1 MGSGCRSATRVATER
16 HPAHMMQTISSASLS
31 DLSIYFEI
39 ASGHADDVSLSKGQI
54 RASGEVLDASQGL
67 LMIRSS
73 PSLPLDGNFI
83 IARSSFSNA
92 GVRSL
97 HAATLLYSPCAHLPI
112 VRDESCLLTLHRRP
126 SLSTCTPSRRGC
138 DRLALPTEKL
148 QFVASWPQA
157 TDAPCLYRALL
168 IVKHRI
174 YPDSPAAR
182 RHARLDPVHS
192 AHSTIPIK
200 SRWLLNPPSPVTLA
214 NADGA
219 PPPPK
224 HNLQI

>member
-1 MGSGCRSATRVATER
+1 
-16 HPAHMMQTISSASLS
+16 
-31 DLSIYFEI
+31 
-39 ASGHADDVSLSKGQI
+39 
-54 RASGEVLDASQGL
+54 
-67 LMIRSS
+67 MIRSS

-92 GVRSL
+92 GARSL
-97 HAATLLYSPCAHLPI
+97 HAATLLYSTCIQLPI
-112 VRDESCLLTLHRRP
+112 IREESCLLTLHRRS
-126 SLSTCTPSRRGC
+126 SLSICTPSRRRC
-138 DRLALPTEKL
+138 DRLALPSEKL
-148 QFVASWPQA
+148 QLVASWPQA
-157 TDAPCLYRALL
+157 IDAPCFYRALLL

-219 PPPPK
+219 PPPPE
-224 HNLQI
+224 HNHQTLISACPTG